1 MLLDS
6 DSDFEAGGFR
16 GFSDIRFE
24 GVQVVYG
31 LGVFGAHA
39 IFSFLIEG
47 NNCVAGVVGRI
58 DFDFKR

>member
-1 MLLDS
+1 
-6 DSDFEAGGFR
+6 
-16 GFSDIRFE
+16 
-24 GVQVVYG
+24 GVPVVYG
-31 LGVFGAHA
+31 LGKFGAHT